1 MCPKHDL
8 RVVRTMLVNLH
19 YACYADYLYNEHEQR
34 CDDHFNVPLKCT
46 SVCRQQSYCA
56 YIHVYLPKFEPVFT
70 NSVNELLKIKEDLT
84 KERDEQLQEIVK
96 LREQLADASSRQHDL
111 EITHTEANAKI
122 QEVERRVRRL
132 KVISFNQNPKL
143 TSIKIN
149 LPPTHTF
156 ASTNI

>member
-1 MCPKHDL
+1 MTKPCRCKSTL
-8 RVVRTMLVNLH
+8 
-19 YACYADYLYNEHEQR
+19 YACIN
-34 CDDHFNVPLKCT
+34 F
-46 SVCRQQSYCA
+46 
-56 YIHVYLPKFEPVFT
+56 
-70 NSVNELLKIKEDLT
+70 SVNELLKIKEDLT

-122 QEVERRVRRL
+122 QEVERRGRRL

-149 LPPTHTF
+149 LPPNSCICFHKYLDGTDF
-156 ASTNI
+156 AK